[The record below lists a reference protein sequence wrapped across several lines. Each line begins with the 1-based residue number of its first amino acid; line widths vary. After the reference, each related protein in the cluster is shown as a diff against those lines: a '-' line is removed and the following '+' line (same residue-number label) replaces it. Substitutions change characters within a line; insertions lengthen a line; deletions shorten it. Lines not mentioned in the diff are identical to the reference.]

1 MNENYSIMLT
11 VGVMLFLANCLIGLH
26 LNKWLV
32 AIFILGLAYLSKFLY
47 RHLKKI
53 SPHHKHKR

>member
-47 RHLKKI
+47 RHLKK
-53 SPHHKHKR
+53 

>member
-11 VGVMLFLANCLIGLH
+11 VGVMLFMNCLIGLH

-32 AIFILGLAYLSKFLY
+32 AIFILGLA
-47 RHLKKI
+47 
-53 SPHHKHKR
+53 